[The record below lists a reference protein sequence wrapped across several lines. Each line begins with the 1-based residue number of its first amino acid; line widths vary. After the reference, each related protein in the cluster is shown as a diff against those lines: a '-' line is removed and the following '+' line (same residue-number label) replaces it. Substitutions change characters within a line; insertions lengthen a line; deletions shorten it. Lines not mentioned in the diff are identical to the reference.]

1 MILNMSDK
9 LLYFCDSKGD
19 YLKFKLLQISRYLSF
34 DYIMRTDKKLDL
46 PALRY
51 VECCTQLVFLM
62 KAVAESISA
71 NKPSQLFSGLTN
83 M

>member
-1 MILNMSDK
+1 MVLDMRDK

-34 DYIMRTDKKLDL
+34 EYIMRTGNKLDL
-46 PALRY
+46 PAWRY
-51 VECCTQLVFLM
+51 VECCTQLGFLM

-71 NKPSQLFSGLTN
+71 NKPSQLLSGLTN